1 MKDQTLIG
9 DFGGIPR
16 LWAEAAKWAAEGLG
30 SQNAWMSHHFR
41 RWWLRAALARA
52 HGEWLLTERAIARVQ
67 GHTKPIE
74 AWRLQLPGPI
84 GHYENDCGIHSLLSV
99 IQPNFRDPWEFPQ
112 YHDDEYCTE
121 YNIMQMMMRELQSEE
136 SGYAL
141 LCFIYGAPVS

>member
-1 MKDQTLIG
+1 MKDQTFLG
-9 DFGGIPR
+9 DFGGISR

-52 HGEWLLTERAIARVQ
+52 HGEWLLTERAIAPVQ

-74 AWRLQLPGPI
+74 TWRLQPPGSI
-84 GHYENDCGIHSLLSV
+84 GHYENDCGIYALLSV
-99 IQPNFRDPWEFPQ
+99 IQPNLGEFPQ
-112 YHDDEYCTE
+112 YHDDEYNTE
-121 YNIMQMMMRELQSEE
+121 YNIMQMKIRELQSGN

-141 LCFIYGAPVS
+141 LCFTYGAPVS